1 MLEKIKYLCGKK
13 DITFAAL
20 EKNLG
25 FANGS
30 IAKTDEKI
38 QSVRLKAIADY
49 FGVTMDYF
57 FEDDFN
63 CYVNNKTI
71 RAAQELFENRELR
84 VLFDTAR
91 NLNDD
96 DLKTLQTMASA
107 LAKKENTMRQ
117 DILCKK
123 EEYDQTIDKM
133 TADGWTLISEVKD
146 FIPDTVKLHFEK
158 QTPTSPAPEHKA
170 E

>member
-57 FEDDFN
+57 F
-63 CYVNNKTI
+63 
-71 RAAQELFENRELR
+71 
-84 VLFDTAR
+84 
-91 NLNDD
+91 
-96 DLKTLQTMASA
+96 
-107 LAKKENTMRQ
+107 
-117 DILCKK
+117 
-123 EEYDQTIDKM
+123 
-133 TADGWTLISEVKD
+133 
-146 FIPDTVKLHFEK
+146 
-158 QTPTSPAPEHKA
+158 
-170 E
+170 